1 MLEQLLETG
10 TRRRGSAWG
19 GTTSVIVHVAIILLV
34 VYATAQSEPRRQI
47 IRDGPIITRLAPPLA
62 DTPDGKTGADGGRTL
77 STASSSTTPPPL
89 TPGPVDISIPSLR
102 PDGISSTDST
112 LIADILGGRGGGA
125 ETSAGNALAT
135 GATVDTPVRVLAE
148 RSPAYPEILRA
159 AGIGGTVTAQFVV
172 DTTGRVEM
180 ASIRLL
186 TSSHELFA
194 RAVTAS
200 LRDARF
206 TPGFLGGRRVRTLV
220 ERSFRFDIAP
230 VR

>member
-10 TRRRGSAWG
+10 TRRGHSAWG
-19 GTTSVIVHVAIILLV
+19 GTTSVLVHVAIILLV
-34 VYATAQSEPRRQI
+34 VYATAHSEPRRKFVG
-47 IRDGPIITRLAPPLA
+47 DGPFITRLAPPRA
-62 DTPDGKTGADGGRTL
+62 DAPGGKRGTAGGPTL
-77 STASSSTTPPPL
+77 STVSGTTTPPPM
-89 TPGPVDISIPSLR
+89 TPGPVEISIPSL
-102 PDGISSTDST
+102 PFDGISGGDTT
-112 LIADILGGRGGGA
+112 LIGDILGARGTGA
-125 ETSAGNALAT
+125 ELSAGNVLAT
-135 GATVDTPVRVLAE
+135 GTTVDTPVRVLTE
-148 RSPAYPEILRA
+148 RSPSYPEMVRA
-159 AGIGGTVTAQFVV
+159 AGIGGVVTVQFVV

-186 TSSHELFA
+186 ATTHELFA

-206 TPGFLGGRRVRTLV
+206 TPGLLGGRRVRTLV

>member
-10 TRRRGSAWG
+10 TRRRNSAWG
-19 GTTSVIVHVAIILLV
+19 GTTSVVVHVAIILLV
-34 VYATAQSEPRRQI
+34 VYATAHSAPRRNI
-47 IRDGPIITRLAPPLA
+47 VRAGPIITRLTPPPA
-62 DTPDGKTGADGGRTL
+62 DAPDGNASAHGGRTR
-77 STASSSTTPPPL
+77 STASSSTTPPPM
-89 TPGPVDISIPSLR
+89 TPGPVEISIPSFS
-102 PDGISSTDST
+102 PDGIPGTDTT
-112 LIADILGGRGGGA
+112 LIADIRGGRGGGA
-125 ETSAGNALAT
+125 EISAGSALAT

-148 RSPAYPEILRA
+148 RSPAYPETLRA

-186 TSSHELFA
+186 ASSHDLFA

-206 TPGFLGGRRVRTLV
+206 TPGLLGGRRVRTLV
-220 ERSFRFDIAP
+220 ERSFRFDIAA

>member
-10 TRRRGSAWG
+10 TRRRNSAWG
-19 GTTSVIVHVAIILLV
+19 GTTSVVVHVAIILLV
-34 VYATAQSEPRRQI
+34 VYATAQSEPRRKI
-47 IRDGPIITRLAPPLA
+47 LRDDPILTRLAPPLA
-62 DTPDGKTGADGGRTL
+62 DPPDGKTGAAGGRTR
-77 STASSSTTPPPL
+77 STTSSNTTPPPP
-89 TPGPVDISIPSLR
+89 TPGPVNISTPSSPLE
-102 PDGISSTDST
+102 GISATDTT
-112 LIADILGGRGGGA
+112 LITDIVGGRGGGA
-125 ETSAGNALAT
+125 EISAGNAIAT

-186 TSSHELFA
+186 ASSHELFA

-200 LRDARF
+200 LRDMRF
-206 TPGFLGGRRVRTLV
+206 TPGSLGGHPVRMLV
-220 ERSFRFDIAP
+220 ERSFRFDIAA